1 VPFQHIFEELKRITM
16 KLLKLSSLTTAL
28 VISLAL
34 ATHPNSV
41 RAQSILEKVKDRAKH
56 TATQKVLSEADK
68 AVNKGIDK
76 AIAAPKKKNNGSEDA
91 PVDTETA
98 ESISTVT
105 QQASVKSFS
114 KYDFVPGDSV
124 IYATSFVEEAL
135 GELPAG
141 WNSNRSS
148 AVVSL
153 EGLPDQWLRMAQ
165 GGVALTD
172 NAGNFGEDFTVE
184 FDLLM
189 HFDLQGYLP
198 PSFRFGLFD
207 SGEESTTSNRFLN
220 DPTGVKSFFVEISPV
235 ADAANLLMEG
245 YDKHSRYFYSGSQRN
260 SLARD
265 WYDRPLH
272 VAVQVQKERARVW
285 VDGEK
290 LYDVPKAIPRQ
301 GTLNQL
307 FFKLSTSSYKEEQ
320 VGVYLGNLKVAKG
333 VPDTR
338 HQLVETGRFS
348 TTGILFDTG
357 SAIIKPESAGVLKS
371 LASVLTAHEDM
382 KVKIVGHTDSVGG
395 DAANRL
401 LSEQRATA
409 VKEAL
414 ESQYQINGSR
424 LETEGKGASEPL
436 ADNNIAVGRAQ
447 NRRVEFIKL

>member
-1 VPFQHIFEELKRITM
+1 M
-16 KLLKLSSLTTAL
+16 KLLKFSSLTAAL
-28 VISLAL
+28 IVGLSLATNTNYL
-34 ATHPNSV
+34 Q
-41 RAQSILEKVKDRAKH
+41 AQSILEKVRDRAKQ

-76 AIAAPKKKNNGSEDA
+76 AIAAPKKKSNGSQDA
-91 PVDTETA
+91 PVDPGAEESTPTA
-98 ESISTVT
+98 A
-105 QQASVKSFS
+105 QQASIKAFS
-114 KYDFVPGDSV
+114 KYDFIPGDSV
-124 IYATSFVEEAL
+124 IYATNFVGEAL

-148 AVVSL
+148 VTVSL
-153 EGLPDQWLRMAQ
+153 DGMPDQWLRMAQ

-172 NAGNFGEDFTVE
+172 NEENFGEDFTAE

-198 PSFRFGLFD
+198 PSFRFGLLD
-207 SGEESTTSNRFLN
+207 SGEESTTSNGLLN
-220 DPTGVKSFFVEISPV
+220 DPKGAKSFFVEISPV

-245 YDKHSRYFYSGSQRN
+245 YDKHSRYFNSGSQRN
-260 SLARD
+260 SLAGE
-265 WYDRPLH
+265 WYGRPVH
-272 VAVQVQKERARVW
+272 VAIQVQKERVRVW
-285 VDGEK
+285 MDGEK

-301 GTLNQL
+301 GNLNQL
-307 FFKLSTSSYKEEQ
+307 FFKLSTSSYTEEQ

-357 SAIIKPESAGVLKS
+357 SAIIKPESSGVLKS
-371 LASVLTAHEDM
+371 LASVLSAHEDM
-382 KVKIVGHTDSVGG
+382 TVRIVGHTDSVGG
-395 DAANRL
+395 DAANQL
-401 LSEQRATA
+401 LSEQRAAA